1 MDLAGMSDLP
11 SVAITIVTYNS
22 ESYIE
27 RCVESVLGQGYPK
40 LEIIIVD
47 NASTDTTLQLL
58 PGLENVCRV
67 IYNVENRGFAVAQ
80 NQAIACSSSEWIL
93 VLNPDVLMSP
103 GFIKSLVA
111 AGEADPNAGTVCGKL
126 MAIGPSFQPLA
137 EPVLDSTGIF
147 FTPSLRHFDRGSR
160 TLDDGRFDRL
170 EYVFGS
176 TGAAALYRRQMV
188 DDVSIA
194 GEFFDPDF
202 FSYRE
207 DADVAWRA
215 QLLGWKCL
223 YTPDAVAYHV
233 RRVLPENR
241 RSTEPAINM
250 HSVKN
255 RWLLRLKNATW
266 SLYRR
271 HWLPITARDLA
282 AILACFTVEVTSLPA
297 LWFLAKNWK
306 ATLAKRKAIMERR
319 RVEDS
324 YIAQW
329 FSNTPVSFPAAGI
342 SEQIHARTR
351 DLARGRTV
359 S

>member
-137 EPVLDSTGIF
+137 EPVLD
-147 FTPSLRHFDRGSR
+147 RV
-160 TLDDGRFDRL
+160 